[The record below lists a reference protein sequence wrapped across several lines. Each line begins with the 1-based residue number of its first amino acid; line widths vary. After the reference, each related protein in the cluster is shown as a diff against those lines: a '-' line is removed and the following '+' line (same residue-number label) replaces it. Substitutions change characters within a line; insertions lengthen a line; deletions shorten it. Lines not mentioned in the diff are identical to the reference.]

1 MVHHSTYF
9 LHTNICLSV
18 LSANGNKNVPFKI
31 DLLDM
36 NNWNKI
42 SHSSFIFLIL
52 KIDLLDI
59 IWLLREQHDLEVIN
73 ALPYKV
79 VIQLTL
85 SKYTIRTNPMA
96 VTCKETD
103 HAHSL
108 QHKKPTMMDF
118 RRWLKWK
125 AYCFLTALCCISVLF
140 LFFNRVL
147 QTASNCLKLIEG
159 SLTEWKGTSLSF
171 FIGDLGS
178 YKAMPGH

>member
-59 IWLLREQHDLEVIN
+59 I
-73 ALPYKV
+73 
-79 VIQLTL
+79 
-85 SKYTIRTNPMA
+85 
-96 VTCKETD
+96 
-103 HAHSL
+103 
-108 QHKKPTMMDF
+108 
-118 RRWLKWK
+118 
-125 AYCFLTALCCISVLF
+125 
-140 LFFNRVL
+140 
-147 QTASNCLKLIEG
+147 
-159 SLTEWKGTSLSF
+159 
-171 FIGDLGS
+171 
-178 YKAMPGH
+178 